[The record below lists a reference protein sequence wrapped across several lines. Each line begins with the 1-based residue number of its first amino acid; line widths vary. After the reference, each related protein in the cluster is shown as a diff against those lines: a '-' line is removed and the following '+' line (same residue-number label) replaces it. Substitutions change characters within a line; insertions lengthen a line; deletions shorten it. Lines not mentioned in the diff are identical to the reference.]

1 MSFTT
6 TELILLILIV
16 SIVLIIFVILTISEI
31 KDYLNSKKRLLLTG
45 DDEKYETGKVVE
57 KPTVKKTTVI
67 KREPIT
73 IVNKVDT
80 IKEESKK
87 GNIIIEEE
95 EVVLPKSK
103 KSEII
108 IEEEEEYYDP
118 FFDEE
123 DIVLEKPKVVEV
135 KDELHYTDVLDI
147 PEAKKEIETVQT
159 KLELDKKEVEE
170 VKEKVNNYEDTITN
184 FEMEQEE
191 NAIISLDELS
201 KISDR
206 MYEENEPIQYD
217 DSDVPITIDE
227 IMNRFNKVDEVKEE
241 PIVVTTKDVIKEEK
255 ESDNYF
261 IEEEDEEDFL
271 RDLSR
276 AHRRMNSR

>member
-16 SIVLIIFVILTISEI
+16 SIILIIFVVLTISEI

-45 DDEKYETGKVVE
+45 DDEKHETVKVE
-57 KPTVKKTTVI
+57 KPIVKKTTVI

-73 IVNKVDT
+73 IVNKVDS

-87 GNIIIEEE
+87 ENIIIEEE
-95 EVVLPKSK
+95 EVVLPKPK

-108 IEEEEEYYDP
+108 IEEDEEYYDP

-123 DIVLEKPKVVEV
+123 DVVLEKPQVNEI

-147 PEAKKEIETVQT
+147 PEAKEEIEKVTE
-159 KLELDKKEVEE
+159 KLELKKDE
-170 VKEKVNNYEDTITN
+170 VKEKINNYEDTITN

-201 KISDR
+201 KISDK

-227 IMNRFNKVDEVKEE
+227 IMNRFNKVDEIEE
-241 PIVVTTKDVIKEEK
+241 TPVVVTTKNAIKED
-255 ESDNYF
+255 SDEYF